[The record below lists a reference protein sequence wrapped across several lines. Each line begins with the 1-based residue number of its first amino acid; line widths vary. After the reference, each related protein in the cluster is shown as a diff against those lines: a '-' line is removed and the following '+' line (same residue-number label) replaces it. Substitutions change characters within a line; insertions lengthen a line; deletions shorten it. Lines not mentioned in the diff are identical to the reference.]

1 MVGIANTQD
10 VIQLNLQLSWTGHF
24 DSEEILLMVITEV
37 LEYGKSY
44 LQTSRIHSP
53 GRTKLMLHGRMYDE
67 RAEDCCRTAL
77 ASVFGM
83 NK

>member
-44 LQTSRIHSP
+44 LQTSRIHCP
-53 GRTKLMLHGRMYDE
+53 ARPLFMLHGRMYDE
-67 RAEDCCRTAL
+67 RAEECCRTAL
-77 ASVFGM
+77 SSVLGT

>member
-1 MVGIANTQD
+1 
-10 VIQLNLQLSWTGHF
+10 
-24 DSEEILLMVITEV
+24 MVITEV